1 MCVVHKYS
9 ISIFAHRVY
18 QTFDH
23 TFALT
28 QEQEQTWGFFLYC
41 NRTIHVWGRFFI
53 YIIHM
58 L

>member
-28 QEQEQTWGFFLYC
+28 QEQEQTWVF
-41 NRTIHVWGRFFI
+41 FFI
-53 YIIHM
+53 LQPYYTSVGAIFLFI
-58 L
+58 